1 MLRQFLEYCP
11 KEKRVTKFSKLAA
24 GGKSTCPL
32 PSAFLT
38 KKHPT
43 SGLVFPKKG
52 TIIFY
57 DIENIFSLEKSRVV
71 QVWPLTHFFLFPFCE
86 NSLICLEG
94 KSIASSGKH
103 YSLPFLLATPSS
115 LSRTLEGLFE
125 LTRRPGH
132 RQ

>member
-1 MLRQFLEYCP
+1 MHSIASVTIPSMFRQFLEYCP

-71 QVWPLTHFFLFPFCE
+71 QVWPLTQFF
-86 NSLICLEG
+86 SV
-94 KSIASSGKH
+94 S
-103 YSLPFLLATPSS
+103 FL
-115 LSRTLEGLFE
+115 
-125 LTRRPGH
+125 
-132 RQ
+132 

>member
-1 MLRQFLEYCP
+1 MHSLASVTIPSMFRQFLEYCP

-71 QVWPLTHFFLFPFCE
+71 QMQVWPLTQFF
-86 NSLICLEG
+86 SV
-94 KSIASSGKH
+94 S
-103 YSLPFLLATPSS
+103 FL
-115 LSRTLEGLFE
+115 
-125 LTRRPGH
+125 
-132 RQ
+132 